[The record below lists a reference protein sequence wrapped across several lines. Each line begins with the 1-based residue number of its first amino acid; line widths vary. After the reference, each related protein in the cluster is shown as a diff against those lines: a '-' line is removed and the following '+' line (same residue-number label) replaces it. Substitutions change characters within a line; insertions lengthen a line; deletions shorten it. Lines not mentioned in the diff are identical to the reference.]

1 MRHCSKTG
9 PEHWKRSS
17 STLTDLP
24 VNWDAEDLT
33 SLSKKVSEESLELF
47 PEIQKQA
54 EQKRRVVLHS
64 YFVVVSSEREER
76 ENKTEIAFLSIT

>member
-24 VNWDAEDLT
+24 VNWDAEGLT

-54 EQKRRVVLHS
+54 EQKRRVVLRS
-64 YFVVVSSEREER
+64 YLSSEREER
-76 ENKTEIAFLSIT
+76 EDKTEIAFLSIT